1 MLVIGLVLAVMLPT
15 GAWAQDD
22 AASAE
27 QDQEVVEDV
36 IVVTA
41 SRTEQRLQEVPVAM
55 TVISA
60 EQLANTP
67 ADDYGDVLRAVPGL
81 NVSQISAR
89 DVQIAGRSATG
100 SLSTSQL
107 VLLDGRSVYLDFF
120 GFVMWDLLPVDFR
133 EIAQVEV
140 VRGPGSAVWGANA
153 LGGVVNL
160 ITKSPWEMA
169 GTSITLG
176 GGELGSINGSLSHAG
191 AGESSGYKISASY
204 SEQDPY
210 DRPTGN
216 IPGSIPPTPYPPFEN
231 EGTEQ
236 PKLDFRYDRNINDG
250 ESILTANV
258 GWAETDGI
266 VHSGIGP
273 FNIDKGTNF
282 SYGKVSWAKNTFVLN
297 FYANL
302 LDGSAPNLLTRG
314 VATGQFLQFDFLT
327 DTYNLDFSNS
337 HAFNRNTVTYG
348 ATARQIDFDLSIA
361 PGESERQE
369 LGVFLQ
375 DEIELSDKVTW
386 LLGARWDD
394 IDPVGSVVSPRTS
407 LLFSPKPEH
416 NFRISYNE
424 AFRAPSLV
432 ENYLDTAIIAAL
444 VDLGPIVTGLT
455 GVPLPSIPYIF
466 PTFTV
471 GNPDLQEEKL
481 TAYEVGYV
489 GSLANGK
496 TTVTLALYRNEL
508 EDATDFYQADSWS
521 VTNPP
526 PGWIPSPLDLA
537 LPPSAQAGLLL
548 FLTTIQDIPSLFTYR
563 NIGERVDEG
572 LEFSLDYRPS
582 TSWHWNLNYS
592 YQAEA
597 EVTGVAEDEVN
608 QAPEHR
614 LNAGLSYNGDK
625 WYFDANFNY
634 VDEAY
639 WTDVLGSRFWGT
651 TDSYTI
657 VNLGVGYRINDN
669 ITVSLMGNN
678 IFDEDAQQHIFGDII
693 SRKISGQVRFTF

>member
-1 MLVIGLVLAVMLPT
+1 MATLLRMLVVGLAFAVILPT

-22 AASAE
+22 AGAAE
-27 QDQEVVEDV
+27 QEPEVVEDV

-133 EIAQVEV
+133 EIAQIEV

-176 GGELGSINGSLSHAG
+176 GGELGSLHGSLSHAG
-191 AGESSGYKISASY
+191 AGESSGYKVSASY

-216 IPGSIPPTPYPPFEN
+216 IPGSSPPTPYPAFVN

-236 PKLDFRYDRNINDG
+236 PKIDLRYDRNINDG
-250 ESILTANV
+250 GSILTANV

-266 VHSGIGP
+266 VHTGIGP

-282 SYGKVSWAKNTFVLN
+282 TYAKVSWAKNTFNVN

-302 LDGSAPNLLTRG
+302 LDGSAPNLLTVG
-314 VATGQFLQFDFLT
+314 VDGRPLQFNFLT

-369 LGVFLQ
+369 IGAFLQ
-375 DEIELSDKVTW
+375 DEIEIGDKVTW
-386 LLGARWDD
+386 LVGARWDD

-432 ENYLDTAIIAAL
+432 ENYLDTAIVNGLDLGAT
-444 VDLGPIVTGLT
+444 LGPILGL
-455 GVPLPSIPYIF
+455 PLPSIPYFF
-466 PTFTV
+466 PTFTL

-481 TAYEVGYV
+481 TAYEIGYV

-496 TTVTLALYRNEL
+496 VTLTLAAYRNEL
-508 EDATDFYQADSWS
+508 EDATDFYQAASWGPA
-521 VTNPP
+521 NPP
-526 PGWIPSPLDLA
+526 PGWAPFPLNVL
-537 LPPSAQAGLLL
+537 LPGPVQAGLLVALDFPAL
-548 FLTTIQDIPSLFTYR
+548 FSYR

-572 LEFSLDYRPS
+572 LEFSIDYRPS
-582 TSWHWNLNYS
+582 SSWHWNLNYS

-597 EVTGVAEDEVN
+597 EVTGIPLDEVN

-614 LNAGLSYNGDK
+614 LNTGLSYNGEK
-625 WYFDANFNY
+625 WYFDGNFNY

-639 WTDVLGSRFWGT
+639 WTDVLDSRFWGT
-651 TDSYTI
+651 TDDYTI
-657 VNLGVGYRINDN
+657 VNLGVGYRINDSV
-669 ITVSLMGNN
+669 TVSIMGNN

>member
-1 MLVIGLVLAVMLPT
+1 MALLPV
-15 GAWAQDD
+15 GAMAQDGADD
-22 AASAE
+22 AE
-27 QDQEVVEDV
+27 TQDPEVVEDV

-67 ADDYGDVLRAVPGL
+67 ADDYGDVLRSVPGL

-160 ITKSPWEMA
+160 ITKSPWEMT
-169 GTSITLG
+169 GTSVNLG
-176 GGELGSINGSLSHAG
+176 GGELGYLNASLSHAG
-191 AGESSGYKISASY
+191 AGEASGYKVSASY

-210 DRPTGN
+210 DRPVGN
-216 IPGSIPPTPYPPFEN
+216 IPGSMPPTPYPDFVN

-236 PKLDFRYDRNINDG
+236 PKIDIRYDRNIGDG
-250 ESILTANV
+250 SSILSANV

-266 VHSGIGP
+266 VHTGIGP

-282 SYGKVSWAKNTFVLN
+282 TYGKVSWSKGAFNVN

-314 VATGQFLQFDFLT
+314 LDGNPLQFNFLT
-327 DTYNLDFSNS
+327 DTYNIDFSNS
-337 HAFNRNTVTYG
+337 HSSNSHTVTYG
-348 ATARQIDFDLSIA
+348 ATARKIDFDLSIA
-361 PGESERQE
+361 PGEDGREE

-375 DEIELSDKVTW
+375 DEIQLGEKVTW
-386 LLGARWDD
+386 LVGARWDD

-432 ENYLDTAIIAAL
+432 ENYLDTAIVNGLDLGAT
-444 VDLGPIVTGLT
+444 LGPILGL
-455 GVPLPSIPYIF
+455 PLPSIPYGF
-466 PTFTV
+466 PTFTL
-471 GNPDLQEEKL
+471 GNPLLEEEKL
-481 TAYEVGYV
+481 TAYEIGYV
-489 GSLANGK
+489 GSLADGK
-496 TTVTLALYRNEL
+496 VTLTLALYRNEL
-508 EDATDFYQADSWS
+508 EDATDFYQAASYGPA
-521 VTNPP
+521 NPP
-526 PGWIPSPLDLA
+526 PGWAPFPLNVL
-537 LPPSAQAGLLL
+537 LPQPVTDGLLVAL
-548 FLTTIQDIPSLFTYR
+548 DFPSLFTYR
-563 NIGERVDEG
+563 NIGERIDEG
-572 LEFSLDYRPS
+572 VEFSLDYRPS
-582 TSWHWNLNYS
+582 SSWHWNLNYS
-592 YQAEA
+592 YQAEP
-597 EVTGVAEDEVN
+597 EVTGIPLNETN
-608 QAPEHR
+608 HSPEHR
-614 LNAGLSYNGDK
+614 LNMAIAYNGDG
-625 WYFDANFNY
+625 WYVDANVNY

-639 WTDVLGSRFWGT
+639 WTDVLDSRFWGT
-651 TDSYTI
+651 TDSYTL
-657 VNLGVGYRINDN
+657 VNLGVGYHINDN
-669 ITVSLMGNN
+669 VTLSLMGNN
-678 IFDEDAQQHIFGDII
+678 IFDEEAQQHIFGDII
-693 SRKISGQVRFTF
+693 SRLVSAQVRLTF